1 MMQVLWQCWH
11 DIGIWLCISELFSL
25 KAVQGLQSASW
36 PHFLCRQETDF
47 REKLSWTQK
56 YILSSALQHRQ
67 INILKATPLKVNSL
81 GDLTPFQV
89 KSSSATHL
97 VFLTQLWAPPATWW
111 TKISLLDS
119 VHSTMA
125 MILLSHPAQSDLVKW
140 RQQRQ
145 ETQGPV
151 VSIPCQALHLTV
163 HTALNLTRSGN
174 QETKSH
180 PDKRILW
187 SDPKW

>member
-1 MMQVLWQCWH
+1 MRQGSGCASLN
-11 DIGIWLCISELFSL
+11 FSPWKL
-25 KAVQGLQSASW
+25 YKVCRVPLGHIFCAGRKQTLGRSYHGLRNTCS
-36 PHFLCRQETDF
+36 
-47 REKLSWTQK
+47 
-56 YILSSALQHRQ
+56 LSSALQHRQ

-174 QETKSH
+174 QETKPH